1 MNKKYFPFTAL
12 ILLFFSCRQEPGN
25 RMEISGTLK
34 NNPARQAV
42 YLDAIEL
49 SSAAPLTL
57 DTIVIEPGDQNFEL
71 KGLSDHEGIYRLR
84 FEKDGVFALL
94 VNDAKK
100 INFYADWKDF
110 ATYTTSS
117 PASSSM
123 KNLLK
128 VFNDRLIVIDS
139 LRNIFMNVKHLR
151 DTASAKVVADQ
162 AFQSYVTETEDWLI
176 QYADSTKSA
185 GVALYA
191 LGIVKS
197 QAEPQRLKPL
207 MGSLSKKF
215 ANHPDINKVVTDYNN
230 FVQQQEAKILT
241 GKQAPEI
248 SLPDTA
254 GINFSLS
261 ALRGKYVLVDF
272 WASWCAPC
280 RDENPNV
287 VEAFNKFNRRN
298 FTILG
303 VSLDKE
309 KRAWIKAIKDDKLDW
324 THISDL
330 KFWNSSVVE
339 PYHIEGIPFN
349 VLVDP
354 QGKIIAS
361 NLRGPVLHEK
371 LGELLR

>member
-1 MNKKYFPFTAL
+1 MHKKIFAIACLVAL
-12 ILLFFSCRQEPGN
+12 IFSCREERGN
-25 RMEISGTLK
+25 RLEVSAKLK

-49 SSAAPLTL
+49 NSAAPLTL
-57 DTIVIEPGDQNFEL
+57 DTTVLEAGDQDFKL
-71 KGLSDHEGIYRLR
+71 SGLSEHEGIYRLR

-94 VNDAKK
+94 VNDSKK
-100 INFYADWKDF
+100 INFFADWKDF
-110 ATYTTSS
+110 ENYATSS

-128 VFNDRLIVIDS
+128 KFNDRLIVIDS
-139 LRNIFMNVKHLR
+139 LRNTIFSTKQHGS
-151 DTASAKVVADQ
+151 DSARRAADST
-162 AFQSYVTETEDWLI
+162 FQLYVGQTEDWLI
-176 QYADSTKSA
+176 QYADSTKSP

-197 QAEPQRLKPL
+197 QADPKILKLL
-207 MGSLSKKF
+207 MDNLARKF
-215 ANHPDINKVVTDYNN
+215 SSHPDIVKVTGEYNN
-230 FVQQQEAKILT
+230 YLQQQEAKTLL
-241 GKQAPEI
+241 GKPAPEI
-248 SLPDTA
+248 NLPDTA
-254 GINFSLS
+254 GSNFSLS

-287 VEAFNKFNRRN
+287 VSAFNKFSARN

-309 KRAWIKAIKDDKLDW
+309 KRAWIKAIKDDKLNW

-361 NLRGPVLHEK
+361 NLRGEGLHEK